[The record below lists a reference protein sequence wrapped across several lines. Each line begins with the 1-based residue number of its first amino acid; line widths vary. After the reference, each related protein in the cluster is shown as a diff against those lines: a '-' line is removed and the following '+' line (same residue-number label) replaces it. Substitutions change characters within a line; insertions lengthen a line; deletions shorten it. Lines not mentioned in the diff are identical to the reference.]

1 MNIHALDVSS
11 PLGVLQLVSDEKHL
25 LELNWQCAHRQLS
38 TSNHRVAILTA
49 AADELSQ
56 FFSGARRNFSVPLQ
70 PHGTGFQLSVWSEL
84 QKVGWGETC
93 TYREIA
99 ERLGRPKGFRA
110 VGGAVGRNPIPI
122 FIPLP
127 SNRGGQRCS
136 HWIFRRSRQQTDTA
150 GLRGALDSSDAL
162 CVQIRN

>member
-11 PLGVLQLVSDEKHL
+11 PVGILQLVSNEKHL

-38 TSNHRVAILTA
+38 TSNHTVAILNA

-56 FFSGARRNFSVPLQ
+56 YFSGARRNFSVPLQ

-99 ERLGRPKGFRA
+99 ERLGKPKGFRA

-122 FIPLP
+122 FIPCHRIVGA
-127 SNRGGQRCS
+127 N
-136 HWIFRRSRQQTDTA
+136 
-150 GLRGALDSSDAL
+150 GALTGFSGGLDNK
-162 CVQIRN
+162 QILLGCEGH

>member
-1 MNIHALDVSS
+1 MSIHALDVSR

-38 TSNHRVAILTA
+38 TSNHTVAILNA

-56 FFSGARRNFSVPLQ
+56 YFSGARRNFSVPLQ
-70 PHGTGFQLSVWSEL
+70 PRGTGFQLSVWSEL

-99 ERLGRPKGFRA
+99 ERLGKPKGFRA

-122 FIPLP
+122 FIPCHRIVGA
-127 SNRGGQRCS
+127 N
-136 HWIFRRSRQQTDTA
+136 
-150 GLRGALDSSDAL
+150 GALTGFSGGLDNK
-162 CVQIRN
+162 QILLGCEGH

>member
-38 TSNHRVAILTA
+38 TSNHTVAILSA

-84 QKVGWGETC
+84 QKVGWGETFTC
-93 TYREIA
+93 REIA
-99 ERLGRPKGFRA
+99 DRLGNPKGFRA

-122 FIPLP
+122 FIPCHRIVGA
-127 SNRGGQRCS
+127 N
-136 HWIFRRSRQQTDTA
+136 
-150 GLRGALDSSDAL
+150 GALTGFSGGLDNK
-162 CVQIRN
+162 QILLGCEGH

>member
-1 MNIHALDVSS
+1 MNTHALDVSS
-11 PLGVLQLVSDEKHL
+11 PVGILQLVSNEKHL

-38 TSNHRVAILTA
+38 TSNHTIAILTA

-99 ERLGRPKGFRA
+99 ERLGKPKGFRA

-122 FIPLP
+122 FIPCHRIVGA
-127 SNRGGQRCS
+127 NRALTGFSGG
-136 HWIFRRSRQQTDTA
+136 
-150 GLRGALDSSDAL
+150 LDNK
-162 CVQIRN
+162 QILLGCEGH

>member
-11 PLGVLQLVSDEKHL
+11 PVGILQLVSNEKHL
-25 LELNWQCAHRQLS
+25 LELNWQPAHRHLS
-38 TSNHRVAILTA
+38 TSNHTVAILTA

-99 ERLGRPKGFRA
+99 ERLGKPKGFRA

-122 FIPLP
+122 FIPCHRIVGA
-127 SNRGGQRCS
+127 N
-136 HWIFRRSRQQTDTA
+136 
-150 GLRGALDSSDAL
+150 GALTGFSGGLDNK
-162 CVQIRN
+162 QILLGCEGH

>member
-11 PLGVLQLVSDEKHL
+11 PVGILQLVSNEKHL

-38 TSNHRVAILTA
+38 TSNHTVAILTA

-93 TYREIA
+93 TYGEIA

-110 VGGAVGRNPIPI
+110 LGGAVGRNPIPI
-122 FIPLP
+122 FIPCHRIVGA
-127 SNRGGQRCS
+127 N
-136 HWIFRRSRQQTDTA
+136 
-150 GLRGALDSSDAL
+150 GALTGFSGGLDNK
-162 CVQIRN
+162 QILLGYEGR

>member
-11 PLGVLQLVSDEKHL
+11 PVGILQLVSNEKHL
-25 LELNWQCAHRQLS
+25 LELNWPCAHRQLS
-38 TSNHRVAILTA
+38 TSNHTVAILSA

-99 ERLGRPKGFRA
+99 ERLGKPKGFRA

-122 FIPLP
+122 FIPCHRIVGA
-127 SNRGGQRCS
+127 N
-136 HWIFRRSRQQTDTA
+136 
-150 GLRGALDSSDAL
+150 GALTGFSGGLDNK
-162 CVQIRN
+162 QILLGCEGH

>member
-1 MNIHALDVSS
+1 MSIHALDVSS
-11 PLGVLQLVSDEKHL
+11 PLGVLQLVSDEKHV

-38 TSNHRVAILTA
+38 TSNHTVAILNA

-56 FFSGARRNFSVPLQ
+56 YFSGARRNFSVPLQ

-93 TYREIA
+93 TYGEIA

-122 FIPLP
+122 FIPCHRIVGA
-127 SNRGGQRCS
+127 N
-136 HWIFRRSRQQTDTA
+136 
-150 GLRGALDSSDAL
+150 GALTGFSGGLDNK
-162 CVQIRN
+162 QILLGYEGR

>member
-1 MNIHALDVSS
+1 VTDAMNIHALDVSS
-11 PLGVLQLVSDEKHL
+11 PVGILQLVSNEKHL
-25 LELNWQCAHRQLS
+25 LELNWPSAHRQLS
-38 TSNHRVAILTA
+38 TSNHTVAILTA

-99 ERLGRPKGFRA
+99 ERLGKPKGFRA

-122 FIPLP
+122 FIPCHRIVGA
-127 SNRGGQRCS
+127 N
-136 HWIFRRSRQQTDTA
+136 
-150 GLRGALDSSDAL
+150 GALTGFSGGLDNK
-162 CVQIRN
+162 QILLGCEGH

>member
-1 MNIHALDVSS
+1 MTDAMSIHALDVSS

-38 TSNHRVAILTA
+38 TSNHTVAILNA

-56 FFSGARRNFSVPLQ
+56 YFSGARRNFSVPLQ

-93 TYREIA
+93 TYGEIA

-110 VGGAVGRNPIPI
+110 LGGAVGRNPIPI
-122 FIPLP
+122 FIPCHRIVGANGAP
-127 SNRGGQRCS
+127 TGFSGG
-136 HWIFRRSRQQTDTA
+136 
-150 GLRGALDSSDAL
+150 LDNK
-162 CVQIRN
+162 QILLGYEGR

>member
-38 TSNHRVAILTA
+38 TSNHTVAILSA

-84 QKVGWGETC
+84 QKVGWGETS

-99 ERLGRPKGFRA
+99 ERLGKPKGFRA

-122 FIPLP
+122 FIPCHRIVGA
-127 SNRGGQRCS
+127 N
-136 HWIFRRSRQQTDTA
+136 
-150 GLRGALDSSDAL
+150 GALTGFSGGLDNK
-162 CVQIRN
+162 QILLGCEGH

>member
-11 PLGVLQLVSDEKHL
+11 PVGILQLVSNEKHL

-38 TSNHRVAILTA
+38 TSNHTVAILPA

-99 ERLGRPKGFRA
+99 ERLGKPKGFRA

-122 FIPLP
+122 FIPCHRIVGANGTLTGF
-127 SNRGGQRCS
+127 SGG
-136 HWIFRRSRQQTDTA
+136 
-150 GLRGALDSSDAL
+150 LDNK
-162 CVQIRN
+162 QILLGCEGH

>member
-11 PLGVLQLVSDEKHL
+11 PVGILQLVSNEKHL

-38 TSNHRVAILTA
+38 TSNHTVAILTA

-99 ERLGRPKGFRA
+99 ERLGKPKGFRA

-122 FIPLP
+122 FIPCHRIVGA
-127 SNRGGQRCS
+127 N
-136 HWIFRRSRQQTDTA
+136 
-150 GLRGALDSSDAL
+150 GALTGFSGGLDNK
-162 CVQIRN
+162 QILLGCEEH

>member
-11 PLGVLQLVSDEKHL
+11 PVGILQLVSNEKHL
-25 LELNWQCAHRQLS
+25 LELNWPCAHRQLS
-38 TSNHRVAILTA
+38 TSNHAVAILTA

-99 ERLGRPKGFRA
+99 ERLGKPKGFRA

-122 FIPLP
+122 FIPCHRIVGA
-127 SNRGGQRCS
+127 N
-136 HWIFRRSRQQTDTA
+136 
-150 GLRGALDSSDAL
+150 GALTGFSGGLDNK
-162 CVQIRN
+162 QILLGCEGH

>member
-1 MNIHALDVSS
+1 MSIHALDVSS
-11 PLGVLQLVSDEKHL
+11 PMGVLQLVSDEKHL

-38 TSNHRVAILTA
+38 TSNHTVAILTA

-99 ERLGRPKGFRA
+99 ERLGKPKGFRA

-122 FIPLP
+122 FIPCHRIVGA
-127 SNRGGQRCS
+127 NRALTGFSGG
-136 HWIFRRSRQQTDTA
+136 
-150 GLRGALDSSDAL
+150 LDNK
-162 CVQIRN
+162 QILLGCEGH

>member
-25 LELNWQCAHRQLS
+25 LELNWQCVHRQLS
-38 TSNHRVAILTA
+38 TSNHRVAILSA

-84 QKVGWGETC
+84 QKVGWGETS

-99 ERLGRPKGFRA
+99 ERLGKPKGFRA

-122 FIPLP
+122 FIPCHRIVGA
-127 SNRGGQRCS
+127 N
-136 HWIFRRSRQQTDTA
+136 
-150 GLRGALDSSDAL
+150 GALTGFSGGLDNK
-162 CVQIRN
+162 QILLGYEGH

>member
-1 MNIHALDVSS
+1 MSIHALDVSS
-11 PLGVLQLVSDEKHL
+11 PMGVLQLVSDEKHL
-25 LELNWQCAHRQLS
+25 LELNWPCAHRQLS
-38 TSNHRVAILTA
+38 TSNHTVAILTA

-99 ERLGRPKGFRA
+99 ERLGKPKGFRA

-122 FIPLP
+122 FIPCHRIVGA
-127 SNRGGQRCS
+127 N
-136 HWIFRRSRQQTDTA
+136 
-150 GLRGALDSSDAL
+150 GALTGFSGGLDNK
-162 CVQIRN
+162 QILLGCEGH

>member
-11 PLGVLQLVSDEKHL
+11 PVGILQLVSNEKHL
-25 LELNWQCAHRQLS
+25 LELNWPCAHRQLS
-38 TSNHRVAILTA
+38 TSNHTVAILTA

-84 QKVGWGETC
+84 QKVGWGETR

-99 ERLGRPKGFRA
+99 ERLGKPKGFRA

-122 FIPLP
+122 FIPCHRIVGA
-127 SNRGGQRCS
+127 N
-136 HWIFRRSRQQTDTA
+136 
-150 GLRGALDSSDAL
+150 GALTGFSGGLDNK
-162 CVQIRN
+162 QILLGCEGH

>member
-1 MNIHALDVSS
+1 VTDAVNIHALDVSS
-11 PLGVLQLVSDEKHL
+11 PLGVLQLVSDEKRL

-38 TSNHRVAILTA
+38 KSNHTVAILTA

-99 ERLGRPKGFRA
+99 ERLGKPKGFRA

-122 FIPLP
+122 FIPCHRIVGA
-127 SNRGGQRCS
+127 N
-136 HWIFRRSRQQTDTA
+136 
-150 GLRGALDSSDAL
+150 GALTGFSGGLDNK
-162 CVQIRN
+162 QILLGCEGH

>member
-11 PLGVLQLVSDEKHL
+11 PVGILQLVSNEKHL

-38 TSNHRVAILTA
+38 TSNHAVAILTA

-99 ERLGRPKGFRA
+99 ERLGKPKGFRA

-122 FIPLP
+122 FIPCHRIVGA
-127 SNRGGQRCS
+127 N
-136 HWIFRRSRQQTDTA
+136 
-150 GLRGALDSSDAL
+150 GALTGFSGGLDNK
-162 CVQIRN
+162 QILLGCEGH

>member
-11 PLGVLQLVSDEKHL
+11 PVGILQLVSNEKHL
-25 LELNWQCAHRQLS
+25 LELNWPCAHRQLS
-38 TSNHRVAILTA
+38 TSNHTVAILTA

-70 PHGTGFQLSVWSEL
+70 PNGTGFQLSVWSEL

-99 ERLGRPKGFRA
+99 ERLGKPKGFRA

-122 FIPLP
+122 FIPCHRIVGA
-127 SNRGGQRCS
+127 N
-136 HWIFRRSRQQTDTA
+136 
-150 GLRGALDSSDAL
+150 GALTGFSGGLDNK
-162 CVQIRN
+162 QILLGCEGH

>member
-1 MNIHALDVSS
+1 MNTHALDVSS
-11 PLGVLQLVSDEKHL
+11 PVGILQLVSNEKHL
-25 LELNWQCAHRQLS
+25 LELNWPCAHRQLS
-38 TSNHRVAILTA
+38 TSNHTIAILTA

-99 ERLGRPKGFRA
+99 ERLGKPKGFRA

-122 FIPLP
+122 FIPCHRIVGA
-127 SNRGGQRCS
+127 N
-136 HWIFRRSRQQTDTA
+136 
-150 GLRGALDSSDAL
+150 GALTGFSGGLDNK
-162 CVQIRN
+162 QILLGCEGH

>member
-11 PLGVLQLVSDEKHL
+11 PVGILQLVSNEKHL

-38 TSNHRVAILTA
+38 TSNHTIAILTA

-99 ERLGRPKGFRA
+99 ERLGKPKGFRA

-122 FIPLP
+122 FIPCHRIVGA
-127 SNRGGQRCS
+127 NRALTGFSGG
-136 HWIFRRSRQQTDTA
+136 
-150 GLRGALDSSDAL
+150 LDNK
-162 CVQIRN
+162 QILLGYEGR

>member
-11 PLGVLQLVSDEKHL
+11 PVGILQLVSNEKHL
-25 LELNWQCAHRQLS
+25 LELNWQCAHRQLR
-38 TSNHRVAILTA
+38 TSNHTVAILTA

-84 QKVGWGETC
+84 QKVGWGETS

-99 ERLGRPKGFRA
+99 ERLGKPKGFRA

-122 FIPLP
+122 FIPCHRIVGA
-127 SNRGGQRCS
+127 N
-136 HWIFRRSRQQTDTA
+136 
-150 GLRGALDSSDAL
+150 GALTGFSGGLDNK
-162 CVQIRN
+162 QILLGCEGH

>member
-1 MNIHALDVSS
+1 VTDAVNIHALDVSS

-38 TSNHRVAILTA
+38 KSNHTVAILTA

-99 ERLGRPKGFRA
+99 ERLGKPKGFRA

-122 FIPLP
+122 FIPCHRIVGA
-127 SNRGGQRCS
+127 NRALTGFSGG
-136 HWIFRRSRQQTDTA
+136 
-150 GLRGALDSSDAL
+150 LDNK
-162 CVQIRN
+162 QILLGCEGH

>member
-25 LELNWQCAHRQLS
+25 LELNWECAHRQLS
-38 TSNHRVAILTA
+38 TSNQTVAILSA

-84 QKVGWGETC
+84 QKVGWGEIC

-122 FIPLP
+122 FIPCHRIVGA
-127 SNRGGQRCS
+127 N
-136 HWIFRRSRQQTDTA
+136 
-150 GLRGALDSSDAL
+150 GALTGFSGGLDNK
-162 CVQIRN
+162 QILLGCEGH

>member
-11 PLGVLQLVSDEKHL
+11 PVGILQLVSNEKHL

-38 TSNHRVAILTA
+38 TSNHAVAILTA

-99 ERLGRPKGFRA
+99 ERLGKPKGFRA

-122 FIPLP
+122 FIPCHRIVGANGTLTGF
-127 SNRGGQRCS
+127 SGG
-136 HWIFRRSRQQTDTA
+136 
-150 GLRGALDSSDAL
+150 LDNK
-162 CVQIRN
+162 QILLGCEGH

>member
-1 MNIHALDVSS
+1 M
-11 PLGVLQLVSDEKHL
+11 SDEKHL

-38 TSNHRVAILTA
+38 TSNHTVAILNA

-56 FFSGARRNFSVPLQ
+56 YFSGARRNFSVPLQ

-93 TYREIA
+93 TYGEIA

-122 FIPLP
+122 FIPCHRIVGA
-127 SNRGGQRCS
+127 N
-136 HWIFRRSRQQTDTA
+136 
-150 GLRGALDSSDAL
+150 GALTGFSGGLDNK
-162 CVQIRN
+162 QILLGYEGR

>member
-11 PLGVLQLVSDEKHL
+11 PVGILQLVSNEKHL
-25 LELNWQCAHRQLS
+25 LELNWPCAHRQLS
-38 TSNHRVAILTA
+38 TSNHTIAILSA

-99 ERLGRPKGFRA
+99 ERLGKPKGFRA

-122 FIPLP
+122 FIPCHRIVGA
-127 SNRGGQRCS
+127 N
-136 HWIFRRSRQQTDTA
+136 
-150 GLRGALDSSDAL
+150 GALTGFSGGLDNK
-162 CVQIRN
+162 QILLGCEGH

>member
-25 LELNWQCAHRQLS
+25 LELNWQCAHRHLS
-38 TSNHRVAILTA
+38 TSNHTVAILTA

-99 ERLGRPKGFRA
+99 ERLGKPKGFRA

-122 FIPLP
+122 FIPCHRIVGA
-127 SNRGGQRCS
+127 N
-136 HWIFRRSRQQTDTA
+136 
-150 GLRGALDSSDAL
+150 GALTGFSGGLDNK
-162 CVQIRN
+162 QILLGCEGH

>member
-11 PLGVLQLVSDEKHL
+11 PVGILQLVSNEKHL

-38 TSNHRVAILTA
+38 TSNHTVAILTA

-84 QKVGWGETC
+84 QKVRWGETC

-99 ERLGRPKGFRA
+99 EHLGKPKGFRA

-122 FIPLP
+122 FIPCHRIVGA
-127 SNRGGQRCS
+127 N
-136 HWIFRRSRQQTDTA
+136 
-150 GLRGALDSSDAL
+150 GALTGFSGGLDNK
-162 CVQIRN
+162 QILLGCEGH

>member
-38 TSNHRVAILTA
+38 TSNHTVPILSA

-84 QKVGWGETC
+84 QKVGWGETF

-99 ERLGRPKGFRA
+99 ERLGKPKGFRA

-122 FIPLP
+122 FIPCHRIVGA
-127 SNRGGQRCS
+127 N
-136 HWIFRRSRQQTDTA
+136 
-150 GLRGALDSSDAL
+150 GALTGFSGGLDNK
-162 CVQIRN
+162 QILLGCEGH

>member
-11 PLGVLQLVSDEKHL
+11 PVGILQLVSNEKHL

-38 TSNHRVAILTA
+38 TSNHTIAILSA

-84 QKVGWGETC
+84 QKVGWGETS

-99 ERLGRPKGFRA
+99 KRLGKPKGFRA

-122 FIPLP
+122 FIPCHRIVGA
-127 SNRGGQRCS
+127 N
-136 HWIFRRSRQQTDTA
+136 
-150 GLRGALDSSDAL
+150 GALTGFSGGLDNK
-162 CVQIRN
+162 QILLGCEGH